1 MLYAHKREN
10 ESDMETLIDT
20 LKPTILIGVSGLGGS
35 FSKSIVQKM
44 GKINKHPIIFALSNP
59 TSKSECTAEEAYNW
73 TDGKV
78 VFASGSPFEVVKWKD
93 QIFYPS
99 QGNNAY
105 IFPGVGLGVVVSKS
119 SRVTDEMFIVAAET
133 LANMVSEADLEQG
146 RLYPSLK
153 KIRDISC
160 KIAINVANVAF
171 SNDMAQI
178 ERPNNLEKHVK
189 EAMFQ
194 PTYSSYV

>member
-1 MLYAHKREN
+1 M
-10 ESDMETLIDT
+10 
-20 LKPTILIGVSGLGGS
+20 
-35 FSKSIVQKM
+35 
-44 GKINKHPIIFALSNP
+44 
-59 TSKSECTAEEAYNW
+59 
-73 TDGKV
+73 
-78 VFASGSPFEVVKWKD
+78 FASGSPFDVVKWKD
-93 QIFYPS
+93 QTFYPS

-119 SRVTDEMFIVAAET
+119 SMVTDEMFIVAAET

-178 ERPNNLEKHVK
+178 ERPNDLEKHVK
-189 EAMFQ
+189 ETMFQ